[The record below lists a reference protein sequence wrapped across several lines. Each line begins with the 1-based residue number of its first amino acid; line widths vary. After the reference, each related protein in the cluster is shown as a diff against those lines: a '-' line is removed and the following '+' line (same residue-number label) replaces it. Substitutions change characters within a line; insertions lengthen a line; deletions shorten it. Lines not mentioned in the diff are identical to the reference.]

1 MKIKY
6 NDNYFYRIK
15 NYKNTNWQYF
25 QYIFSSIFFHAM
37 IFFHGATSFFYFFKW
52 RKIVAGVSN
61 QASNRMNRGDL
72 NPDRWKARAAN
83 TRKGFILFPR
93 SLQVETSKEPTA
105 NRRLTV
111 MSRFTGLG
119 RNYAPHLRNPRMTP
133 AVHRRPTRVGWT
145 RSSSIRSP
153 LTTCLVRQA
162 RGNYPPPSS
171 LLVSLCICFYAF
183 ITLSMLHL

>member
-1 MKIKY
+1 MS
-6 NDNYFYRIK
+6 R
-15 NYKNTNWQYF
+15 
-25 QYIFSSIFFHAM
+25 
-37 IFFHGATSFFYFFKW
+37 
-52 RKIVAGVSN
+52 R
-61 QASNRMNRGDL
+61 DL
-72 NPDRWKARAAN
+72 NPDRWKIRAAN
-83 TRKGFILFPR
+83 IAQKWFILFPR
-93 SLQVETSKEPTA
+93 PLQAETSMESTA

-111 MSRFTGLG
+111 TSRSTGLG
-119 RNYAPHLRNPRMTP
+119 RNYAPRLRNPRATP

-183 ITLSMLHL
+183 TTLCPRYISTIIQVALLYNSSPCLKYSIRS